1 VGPSSGGPTILFFN
15 AKLHMNEFL
24 LVFRRDYK
32 TKEIQPSPEQLQAH
46 LSKWRNWLGSLKEQ
60 DLLARPLQP
69 WDADGKVLSADKT
82 VTNGPYAE
90 IKESIGGFIVIKA
103 ASYEEA
109 LKIAEGS
116 PVLELGGSVE
126 VRMAV

>member
-1 VGPSSGGPTILFFN
+1 
-15 AKLHMNEFL
+15 MNEFL

-46 LSKWRNWLGSLKEQ
+46 LTKWRDWLGTLREQ
-60 DLLARPLQP
+60 DKLARPPQP
-69 WDADGKVLSADKT
+69 WDTGGKVVNSDKT

-103 ASYEEA
+103 DSYEEA

-116 PVLELGGSVE
+116 PILELGGSVE